1 MAFTQKRVY
10 GPATLTASSASIY
23 TPAVAGTTGIIK
35 QIMLTNYTGTS
46 GTADVWVVPA
56 AGSATDA
63 RLVFTA
69 VAIAAYETII
79 LNLSLVIEYGAAIH
93 AKASAINKI
102 NITINGI
109 EESA

>member
-23 TPAVAGTTGIIK
+23 SPAVAGTTGIIK
-35 QIMLTNYTGTS
+35 QIMLTNYTNAS
-46 GTADVWVVPA
+46 GTVDIWVVPA
-56 AGSATDA
+56 TGSAENA
-63 RLVFTA
+63 RLIFTA

-79 LNLSLVIEYGAAIH
+79 LNLSFVIEYGAAIH
-93 AKASAINKI
+93 AKANAISKI